1 MSIHIFV
8 QAFVVDAQQFRS
20 DFELHGPMVPGIEPM
35 DAYERL
41 KKFQRLFE
49 ERERKWTTYADG
61 EDLFGLPVTEYP
73 ELVKS
78 KKELELLDR
87 LYSLYLTVLS
97 LKCGQE
103 HAHLHTHRLTHG
115 CKHTRVHARTHGH
128 THTRTHACA
137 RSHMAGDLYHQ
148 WLWRHPVD

>member
-1 MSIHIFV
+1 MHASTNTSHLFV
-8 QAFVVDAQQFRS
+8 QAFITDAQQFRS

-41 KKFQRLFE
+41 KKYQRLFE
-49 ERERKWTTYADG
+49 EKDRKWNTYADG

-87 LYSLYLTVLS
+87 LYSLYLTVLFQ
-97 LKCGQE
+97 KCG
-103 HAHLHTHRLTHG
+103 HVYAHVL
-115 CKHTRVHARTHGH
+115 A
-128 THTRTHACA
+128 
-137 RSHMAGDLYHQ
+137 
-148 WLWRHPVD
+148 